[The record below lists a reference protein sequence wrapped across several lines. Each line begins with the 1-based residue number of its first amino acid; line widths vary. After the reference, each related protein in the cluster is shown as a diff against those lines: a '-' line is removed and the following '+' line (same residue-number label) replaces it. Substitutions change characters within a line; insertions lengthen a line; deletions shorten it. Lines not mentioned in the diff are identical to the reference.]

1 MISGH
6 DNEILTRVGPDTPM
20 GQTMRRYWLPVC
32 TSAQLPEPDS
42 RPLRVALLGEA
53 FVAFRDSRGRV
64 GLLDE
69 FCMHR
74 RASLALGRVEK
85 NGIRCLYHGWKF
97 GVDGAIHETPNHPD
111 PRLREGLRAPAYPV
125 REAGGLVWTYI
136 GPKDKEPPFQR
147 FAFMDGPEA
156 NRVVLRI
163 NTAANWLQLYEGGT
177 DSSHV
182 GILHSNRANPGWL
195 TDSFVRSGEDYN
207 PGALAV
213 ADNAP
218 VLDVEATEYGY
229 HYVAKRRGPPRP
241 DGAKTWSIRVTPV
254 IFPCGR
260 IIPAPA
266 FQFYVFEVP
275 QHDAKTSTYL
285 ICHGTQPI
293 DRAAIIRLM
302 GLDDARFW
310 NERDC
315 EFRAS
320 WDSVMNQDRDRMHE
334 NWSGFSGIEQED
346 AVCGVDG
353 TGRRPHEGIPGGGR
367 SGRRLSAPAPARLGP
382 SRRGGRRSN
391 RRLDRRLHAIAR
403 AGRHR
408 HRPDNALA
416 GCDARSSRRQT
427 GRIIPGLRDHR
438 LACQRHVRRPRGS
451 LM

>member
-1 MISGH
+1 MISGR

-20 GQTMRRYWLPVC
+20 GRTMRRYWLPVC

-97 GVDGAIHETPNHPD
+97 GVDGVVHETPNHPD

-125 REAGGLVWTYI
+125 REAGGLIWAYI
-136 GPKDKEPPFQR
+136 GPKDKEPPLQR
-147 FAFMDGPEA
+147 YAFMDGPEA

-195 TDSFVRSGEDYN
+195 TASFVRSGEDYN

-241 DGAKTWSIRVTPV
+241 DGAETWSIRVTPV

-285 ICHGTQPI
+285 ICHGAQPV

-315 EFRAS
+315 EFRAG
-320 WDSVMNQDRDRMHE
+320 WDSGMNQDRDRMHE

-346 AVCGVDG
+346 AVIAVSMGPVVDR
-353 TGRRPHEGIPGGGR
+353 TREYLVAADQAVVYLR
-367 SGRRLSAPAPARLGP
+367 RRLLESVRRVETGGDPVGVSIADYTQLRALVDTVIDPTTRWQDVTP
-382 SRRGGRRSN
+382 SR
-391 RRLDRRLHAIAR
+391 LDAKR
-403 AGRHR
+403 AELS
-408 HRPDNALA
+408 PA
-416 GCDARSSRRQT
+416 
-427 GRIIPGLRDHR
+427 
-438 LACQRHVRRPRGS
+438 
-451 LM
+451 